1 MGFVFSK
8 SMNENMKIQQEF
20 MLMNARLQL
29 ERQLVMQNDMR
40 ERQMAMQIAWSRE
53 VLKYFGT
60 FFSITTVFLT
70 AGAMK
75 RKKPAFLFPIVP
87 LSFIL
92 TYQYDLGYGTL
103 LQRMKEIV
111 PSDIDQDAE
120 PLTMMLEFNPNL
132 LQELKAMGSERSS
145 SLLNLQH
152 NGPAFK
158 DSSLSFEKFKNTI
171 PNKQNEA
178 EDNSPSEQK
187 HLGLEPHSRKK
198 RQSDTSLSRQ
208 CCQVG
213 CTRRS
218 IAKFC

>member
-1 MGFVFSK
+1 MALAFS
-8 SMNENMKIQQEF
+8 
-20 MLMNARLQL
+20 LQL
-29 ERQLVMQNDMR
+29 LGFWLLLSLASAARVSEEWMDQVVRICGR
-40 ERQMAMQIAWSRE
+40 EFVRTGIRICGTSMGRMALSQEES
-53 VLKYFGT
+53 
-60 FFSITTVFLT
+60 
-70 AGAMK
+70 
-75 RKKPAFLFPIVP
+75 P
-87 LSFIL
+87 LLSEPSA
-92 TYQYDLGYGTL
+92 
-103 LQRMKEIV
+103 EIV